1 MRFNLE
7 GLPVYF
13 PYEFI
18 YPEQYRYMLELK
30 RALDARGHCLLE
42 VRSQRAPGG
51 GRQPRALPRRRCRL
65 FQARG
70 GMRLYP
76 PLVYAPWIIEAPGCL
91 TCATGAGLPPLARR
105 CPPAPERRS
114 RCCPW

>member
-42 VRSQRAPGG
+42 VRSQRHRAAAASLALCRAAGAASSKRAVGHALFALGFSLPG
-51 GRQPRALPRRRCRL
+51 
-65 FQARG
+65 
-70 GMRLYP
+70 
-76 PLVYAPWIIEAPGCL
+76 
-91 TCATGAGLPPLARR
+91 
-105 CPPAPERRS
+105 
-114 RCCPW
+114 